1 MLTQSSTRNLPEIWK
16 TFADAQTQA
25 CVDWLALTQETW
37 ARCALTRN
45 PLECMS
51 TASLML
57 PECVSSA
64 MRYFKNVSDAVN
76 ACRDLADGVGAAP
89 AAALPVLAPEGA
101 VGPAGVAA
109 VEERHPA
116 RSRTSRVMPE
126 VVVDRSETSG
136 SSLSN
141 LDRA

>member
-1 MLTQSSTRNLPEIWK
+1 MLTQSSTSNLPEIWK
-16 TFADAQTQA
+16 TFADVQMQA
-25 CVDWLALTQETW
+25 CADWLALTQETW

-45 PLECMS
+45 PLEWMS

-64 MRYFKNVSDAVN
+64 MQYFKNVSDAAN
-76 ACRDLADGVGAAP
+76 ACRDLAGGVGAAP
-89 AAALPVLAPEGA
+89 AAALPLFAPGAA
-101 VGPAGVAA
+101 VGPAGVVP
-109 VEERHPA
+109 VEDQHPA

-141 LDRA
+141 QDRA